1 MKIITN
7 AIAELAGVFADSV
20 KNDPHEVQNSDVP
33 SDLEFPTQEEQE
45 EQNAAMGDLVALVD
59 ELERGALHEL
69 DTLVDELE
77 REVRDGAK

>member
-1 MKIITN
+1 MKNITN
-7 AIAELAGVFADSV
+7 AIAELAGVIVDTV
-20 KNDPHEVQNSDVP
+20 KNEPQEVQHSGEP
-33 SDLEFPTQEEQE
+33 SDPEFPAQE
-45 EQNAAMGDLVALVD
+45 EQNVAMGNLDASVD

>member
-7 AIAELAGVFADSV
+7 AIAELAGVIVETV
-20 KNDPHEVQNSDVP
+20 KNEPHEVQHSDEP
-33 SDLEFPTQEEQE
+33 SDLEFPAQEEQD
-45 EQNAAMGDLVALVD
+45 EQNGAIGNPDALVD

-77 REVRDGAK
+77 REVRDGAT

>member
-7 AIAELAGVFADSV
+7 AIAELAGVIVDTV
-20 KNDPHEVQNSDVP
+20 KNEPEPHEVQHGDDP

-45 EQNAAMGDLVALVD
+45 QQNA
-59 ELERGALHEL
+59 ALHEL
-69 DTLVDELE
+69 DTFVDELE